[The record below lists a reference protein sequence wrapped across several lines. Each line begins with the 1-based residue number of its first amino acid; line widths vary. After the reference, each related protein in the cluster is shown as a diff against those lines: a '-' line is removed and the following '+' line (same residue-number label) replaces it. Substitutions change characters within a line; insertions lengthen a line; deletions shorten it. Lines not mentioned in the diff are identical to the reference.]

1 MTPWFHIRHVLL
13 MPATHDCAWLLK
25 MPILA
30 TMRDHRLPVS
40 LDPWHHDP
48 LGPCTPVRVS
58 SVESVGCLCLFAL
71 LQRFATFFEICGCDC
86 CDSSIEIC
94 STRQSIYSVLWRGC
108 WGWANH
114 LNPGC
119 SSVAFWQQ
127 RAVSPLWLG
136 FASADVGWVIWI
148 EVVITPKVNIH
159 PPTLSAIPAF
169 GLLGS

>member
-1 MTPWFHIRHVLL
+1 MLTAASINAVASHNGDPMTPWFHVRHVPL
-13 MPATHDCAWLLK
+13 MPATRDCAWLLE

-30 TMRDHRLPVS
+30 TMRSHRSLAS
-40 LDPWHHDP
+40 LDPSHHDP
-48 LGPCTPVRVS
+48 LGPCTC
-58 SVESVGCLCLFAL
+58 VGFVCKAWVVVCVLFAL
-71 LQRFATFFEICGCDC
+71 LQRFPTFFEICGCDC

-127 RAVSPLWLG
+127 RAVSPLYVAG
-136 FASADVGWVIWI
+136 IRQR
-148 EVVITPKVNIH
+148 
-159 PPTLSAIPAF
+159 
-169 GLLGS
+169 